1 MNRFKKS
8 TFEHRTT
15 KIRPLNAKL
24 GENNK
29 QKTFFLFCDYP
40 ICPEPSITA
49 CADPTLCEVI
59 SFQGQG
65 QLCQLTKKRAT
76 IQLQELKMVSTLPIC
91 CCWGYWRRCWLNCR
105 GSNWNL
111 NQHKIKLKLHK
122 LYIAG
127 YSEVFN
133 NKRATL
139 LSCKAKV
146 GLEGL
151 VS

>member
-1 MNRFKKS
+1 MNRFRKS

-24 GENNK
+24 GEK
-29 QKTFFLFCDYP
+29 ISKRHFFCFLIIPFA
-40 ICPEPSITA
+40 PEPSITA

-65 QLCQLTKKRAT
+65 QLCQLIKKRAT

-91 CCWGYWRRCWLNCR
+91 CGWGYWRRCWLNCR

-111 NQHKIKLKLHK
+111 NQHILKLKLHK

-139 LSCKAKV
+139 LPCKAKV

>member
-1 MNRFKKS
+1 MNRFRKS

-24 GENNK
+24 SEK
-29 QKTFFLFCDYP
+29 ISERHFFCFVIIP
-40 ICPEPSITA
+40 FAPEPSITA

-65 QLCQLTKKRAT
+65 QLCQLTEKRAT

-91 CCWGYWRRCWLNCR
+91 CCWGYWSRCWLNCR

-111 NQHKIKLKLHK
+111 NQHILKLKLHK

-139 LSCKAKV
+139 LPCKAKV

>member
-1 MNRFKKS
+1 MNRFRKS

-24 GENNK
+24 GEK
-29 QKTFFLFCDYP
+29 ISKRYFFCFWIIP
-40 ICPEPSITA
+40 FAPEPAVIT
-49 CADPTLCEVI
+49 CADPTLCEII
-59 SFQGQG
+59 SCKGQG

-91 CCWGYWRRCWLNCR
+91 CCWGYWSRCRLNCR

-111 NQHKIKLKLHK
+111 NQHILTLKLHK
-122 LYIAG
+122 LYIVG

-133 NKRATL
+133 KKGNFITL
-139 LSCKAKV
+139 
-146 GLEGL
+146 
-151 VS
+151 

>member
-1 MNRFKKS
+1 MPNWVKKIGKR
-8 TFEHRTT
+8 H
-15 KIRPLNAKL
+15 
-24 GENNK
+24 
-29 QKTFFLFCDYP
+29 FFCFVIIP
-40 ICPEPSITA
+40 FAREPSITA

-59 SFQGQG
+59 SFQGQR

-91 CCWGYWRRCWLNCR
+91 CCWGYWSRCWLNCR

-111 NQHKIKLKLHK
+111 NQHILKLKLHK

-133 NKRATL
+133 KKGNFITL
-139 LSCKAKV
+139 
-146 GLEGL
+146 
-151 VS
+151 